1 NDLRLLARSARLSTL
16 TPGFFPIRPAGMD
29 SPMSAVETPRVLVT
43 VCTYNERENI
53 ARLVP
58 EIRQSLPIAHV
69 MVVDDNS
76 PDGTS
81 EVVRQLATNDPQVH
95 LFLRM
100 QKAGLGAATI
110 AGFQQGIH
118 DGYDFLIN
126 MDADFSHPPAVL
138 PQMFAAMDRADVA
151 IGSRYV
157 PGGGVSNWGLTRQF
171 MSWGV
176 NVYTRTLLGLKVR
189 DCSGAYRC
197 YRVAKLREID
207 FTKIRAKGYAFQEE
221 FLYRCARVGCR
232 FAEVPILFENR
243 TMGESKIN
251 SKEAVRAL
259 RDIALLGW

>member
-1 NDLRLLARSARLSTL
+1 
-16 TPGFFPIRPAGMD
+16 
-29 SPMSAVETPRVLVT
+29 MSAAETPSRVLVT

-53 ARLVP
+53 SRLIP
-58 EIRQSLPIAHV
+58 EIRQHLPIAHV

-76 PDGTS
+76 PDGTAD
-81 EVVRQLATNDPQVH
+81 VVRQFASNDPQVH
-95 LFLRM
+95 LLLRM

-110 AGFQQGIH
+110 AGFQQGVNE
-118 DGYDFLIN
+118 GYDFLIN

-138 PQMFAAMDRADVA
+138 PQMLAAMETADVA

-157 PGGGVSNWGLTRQF
+157 PGGGVSNWGLSRQF

-176 NVYTRTLLGLKVR
+176 NVYSRTLLGLTPK

-197 YRVAKLREID
+197 YRVSKLQELD
-207 FTKIRAKGYAFQEE
+207 FSKIRAKGYAFQEE

-243 TMGESKIN
+243 VAGESKIN
-251 SKEAVRAL
+251 SGEALKAL
-259 RDIALLGW
+259 RDIALLACDRIRGVSVRAS

>member
-1 NDLRLLARSARLSTL
+1 
-16 TPGFFPIRPAGMD
+16 
-29 SPMSAVETPRVLVT
+29 MSASESPSRVLVT

-53 ARLVP
+53 TRLIP
-58 EIRQSLPIAHV
+58 EIRQHLPIADV

-76 PDGTS
+76 PDGTA
-81 EVVRQLATNDPQVH
+81 EVVRQFATNDPQVR
-95 LFLRM
+95 LLLRM

-110 AGFQQGIH
+110 AGFQQGID

-138 PQMFAAMDRADVA
+138 PQMWAAMDHADVA

-157 PGGGVSNWGLTRQF
+157 PGGGVSNWGLLRQF

-176 NVYTRTLLGLKVR
+176 NVYSRTLLGLSPR

-197 YRVAKLREID
+197 YRVSKLKELD
-207 FTKIRAKGYAFQEE
+207 FSKIRAKGYAFQEE

-243 TMGESKIN
+243 VAGESKIN
-251 SKEAVRAL
+251 SGEAAKAL
-259 RDIALLGW
+259 RDIGLLAWDRVRGVSVRAT